1 MRGRSRQRRSRR
13 RRPQAGVELN
23 LAAMLDM
30 AFQMLMFFI
39 LTFNPGVDEAELAAE
54 LPAPFPITQPGS
66 ASPRL
71 LASPEAP
78 SYPNDAIVITAL
90 GDSEGN
96 LKDLAVESE
105 IAAGLKQLAP
115 LMQRQIQRSDIDVK
129 QVVLQVDA
137 RLNYQSLMSIVD
149 ACTEQVVYK
158 DDAAPAFRL
167 VELRTSAIK

>member
-13 RRPQAGVELN
+13 RRSQAGVELN

-39 LTFNPGVDEAELAAE
+39 LTFNPGVDEAELAAL
-54 LPAPFPITQPGS
+54 LPAPLPVTEPGS

-71 LASPEAP
+71 LASSEGM
-78 SYPNDAIVITAL
+78 SYPDDAIVVTAI
-90 GDSEGN
+90 GDQRGN

-137 RLNYQSLMSIVD
+137 QLNYQSLMSVVD
-149 ACTEQVVYK
+149 ICTEQVEYK
-158 DDAAPAFRL
+158 NDVAPALRL
-167 VELRTSAIK
+167 VELRTSATK